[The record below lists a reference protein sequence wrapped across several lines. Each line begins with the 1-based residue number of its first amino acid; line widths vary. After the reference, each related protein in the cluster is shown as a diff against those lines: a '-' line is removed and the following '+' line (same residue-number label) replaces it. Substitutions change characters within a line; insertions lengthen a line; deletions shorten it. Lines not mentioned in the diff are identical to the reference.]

1 MVRRPHT
8 VALFALVSLS
18 SALAVS
24 AYGVAFDTL
33 WNQRWFS
40 TAYAH
45 TETLEYLLRPEV
57 LNAALS
63 VYWPWSKSAPVDWE
77 AVRDVYFGDQ
87 SDVDKLREACY
98 PALKKLSVIGLDN
111 MPNLMQF
118 LPPPSAPEFPQQA
131 LGLLILI
138 DQGSRL
144 LLNGVD
150 ARWTNDYFDHVAYA
164 FVSHLLDLPED
175 LRPDKAQRWTN
186 VGYSFDS
193 WVAIRFWFIAP
204 FAHAEIWASQERAVA
219 LADEARVVT
228 ERRTGVADPYRRTRD
243 KNSRDP
249 LAFARVITAGPPAG
263 NITMPEFIFWFS
275 MVIDIHPPII
285 RKFGRYPYRNG
296 AFGRF
301 ATAEEEQFLRD
312 TNCFGCIDAES
323 AAKIR
328 QDVLAGRWTPLK

>member
-1 MVRRPHT
+1 MVRRLHT
-8 VALFALVSLS
+8 IALFALVSVP

-33 WNQRWFS
+33 RNQRWFS
-40 TAYAH
+40 TASGH

-57 LNAALS
+57 LNAAFS
-63 VYWPWSKSAPVDWE
+63 VHWPWPKSAPVDWE
-77 AVRDVYFGDQ
+77 GVRDVYFGDQ
-87 SDVDKLREACY
+87 MDVDKLREACY
-98 PALKKLSVIGLDN
+98 PALKKLS
-111 MPNLMQF
+111 F

-150 ARWTNDYFDHVAYA
+150 ARWTNDYFDYVAYA
-164 FVSHLLDLPED
+164 FVSRLLDLPEN
-175 LRPDKAQRWTN
+175 LRPDTAERWTN
-186 VGYSFDS
+186 VGYSFDA

-204 FAHAEIWASQERAVA
+204 LAHAEIWASQERAVA

-249 LAFARVITAGPPAG
+249 LAFARIFTAGPPAG
-263 NITMPEFIFWFS
+263 NITMPEFIYWFS
-275 MVIDIHPPII
+275 MVIDVHPPII
-285 RKFGRYPYRNG
+285 REFGRYPYRNR
-296 AFGRF
+296 AFGRI
-301 ATAEEEQFLRD
+301 ARAGEEQFLKD